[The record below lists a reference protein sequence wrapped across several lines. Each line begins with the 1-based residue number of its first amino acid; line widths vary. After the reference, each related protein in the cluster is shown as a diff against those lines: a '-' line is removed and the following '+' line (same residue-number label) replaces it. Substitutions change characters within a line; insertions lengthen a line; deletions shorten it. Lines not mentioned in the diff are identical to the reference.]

1 MLGLSC
7 GMKDLAPRQ
16 GIEPGSPA
24 LGAWSPN
31 HWTTT
36 EVLPISIFNQRR
48 NNGDKRGYATIAKE
62 VYDKMANAKED
73 LKPAMLCT
81 VGRFSRVLLFVTG
94 STVPYQAPLS
104 MGFPRQEYWCR
115 VPTLS
120 SSESS

>member
-24 LGAWSPN
+24 LGTWSPN

-48 NNGDKRGYATIAKE
+48 NNGDKRGYATIEKE
-62 VYDKMANAKED
+62 VYDKMVNVEED
-73 LKPAMLCT
+73 LKP
-81 VGRFSRVLLFVTG
+81 RFSHVRLFVTT

-115 VPTLS
+115 VPMLS